1 MRPDQETMP
10 PSNDQ
15 IADLLNRTAA
25 LLDQQDANPFRVRSY
40 RLAADNIRDLDRSLA
55 KIYTDR
61 GKTALQ
67 RIEGVG
73 PKLSGS
79 IAEIIETG
87 ELRLLERLES
97 RQAPEQAFQQ
107 LPGIGS
113 ELAGRLHEELGLET
127 LEELEQAAHDGRL
140 EEVEGIGAQKA
151 RGIRD
156 TLAGRLSRSARRSR
170 EKRADERP
178 TVGLL
183 LEVDRTYRRKAKE
196 DRLRKIAPKR
206 FNPDNRAW
214 LPILE
219 TRREGWSFTA
229 LFSNT
234 RRAHELDKVK
244 DWVVIYFQKD
254 DVEDQCTVVTAG
266 NGPLEGR
273 RVIRGRE
280 TECRR
285 YYAKEGL

>member
-1 MRPDQETMP
+1 MA

-40 RLAADNIRDLDRSLA
+40 RLAADNIRDLDRSLV

-61 GKTALQ
+61 GKTSLQ

-87 ELRLLERLES
+87 ELGLLDRLES

-107 LPGIGS
+107 LPGIGP
-113 ELAGRLHEELGLET
+113 ELAARLHEELGVET

-140 EEVEGIGAQKA
+140 AEVEGIGAQKT
-151 RGIRD
+151 RGVRD
-156 TLAGRLSRSARRSR
+156 TLAGRLGRSARRSR

-178 TVGLL
+178 PVGLL
-183 LEVDRTYRRKAKE
+183 LAVDRTYRRKAKE
-196 DRLRKIAPKR
+196 GRLRKIAPKR

-234 RRAHELDKVK
+234 RRAHALDKVK

-266 NGPLEGR
+266 KGALEGR

-280 TECRR
+280 TECRL